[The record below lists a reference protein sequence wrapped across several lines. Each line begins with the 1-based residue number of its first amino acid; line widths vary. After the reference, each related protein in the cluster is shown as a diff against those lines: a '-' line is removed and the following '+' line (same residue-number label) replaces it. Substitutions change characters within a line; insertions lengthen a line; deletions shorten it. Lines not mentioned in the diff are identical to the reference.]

1 MKGESR
7 TRMTESAAR
16 LMGARGMRGTSFAE
30 VLVDSG
36 APRGS
41 IYHHFPRG
49 KEQLAVEAIRW
60 TSDQIRA
67 HMESAPSGPPEAVL
81 AYFVDFW
88 RASVAAS
95 GGSAGC
101 PVTGVAVDTPA
112 GAAIMAAVRE
122 AFNSWA
128 HLLKERLETAGVP
141 RERAASL
148 SLTALACMEG
158 SLILCRAEESTGPLE
173 TVAGELAR
181 LVGDVC
187 APPARKRR

>member
-1 MKGESR
+1 
-7 TRMTESAAR
+7 MTESAAR
-16 LMGARGMRGTSFAE
+16 LMGARGLRGTSFAD

-49 KEQLAVEAIRW
+49 KEQLAIEAIRW

-67 HMESAPSGPPEAVL
+67 HMQLAPSGPPEAVL

-95 GGSAGC
+95 GGAVGC

-112 GAAIMAAVRE
+112 GAEIMATVRE
-122 AFNSWA
+122 AFGSWA
-128 HLLKERLETAGVP
+128 QLLQDQLETAGVA

-158 SLILCRAEESTGPLE
+158 ALILCRAEESTAPLE
-173 TVAGELAR
+173 SVSGELAR
-181 LVGDVC
+181 LLGDAN
-187 APPARKRR
+187 APPATTRR